1 MARQTQSRRREPS
14 SDSLEALKPLVVL
27 ILFGVILYGAY
38 SVVQKGPSS
47 GSGPEAAD
55 APAFAPPQVQLSG
68 PESAFATAAPAA
80 PPLPAIPA
88 SGPPTAAPT
97 PPPDQPPFMSPVEIA
112 GSEFAGSGPGET
124 AAPQSPIPP
133 PGFAGG
139 PDAADVT
146 HLTAEPAAPPAA
158 AADVPDAGASTSA
171 APPDRYASLVPAE
184 LPQDPT
190 SALAMP
196 TPPPASPASHSGQAF
211 AAAWRDAEEKLATGR
226 WAEALAALSVWYDD
240 PSLGLEESQRLE
252 DLLGQ
257 LAGTVIYS
265 PQDLMLPPH
274 VVANGENLQ
283 DIAAPLGVSWQLL
296 AKINGVD
303 HPDSLV
309 PGEHLKVIR
318 GPFDAVVSI
327 SRRRLS
333 LQINGNYA
341 GSFPVSVGRQFL
353 DRVGG
358 SVPVVTVQR
367 GGSDPLGLPGGPPL
381 RLAVIL
387 GDGLSIETPDT
398 SAADIPQHASLLVSG
413 RDLAELIDILGPGSR
428 VLVRQ

>member
-14 SDSLEALKPLVVL
+14 SDSLEAIKPLVVL

-38 SVVQKGPSS
+38 SVVQKGPTSPPD
-47 GSGPEAAD
+47 PENAN
-55 APAFAPPQVQLSG
+55 APAFAPPQVQLPG
-68 PESAFATAAPAA
+68 PESAFATAAPSAS
-80 PPLPAIPA
+80 PALTV
-88 SGPPTAAPT
+88 PPTEAPAALPN
-97 PPPDQPPFMSPVEIA
+97 PPSNQPPFMSPIEIA
-112 GSEFAGSGPGET
+112 GGELAGSGPRDP
-124 AAPQSPIPP
+124 AAPQTQVPP
-133 PGFAGG
+133 PGFTGG
-139 PDAADVT
+139 PPDDAT
-146 HLTAEPAAPPAA
+146 HLTAEPAAPPNAAGDMADAA
-158 AADVPDAGASTSA
+158 ASSGVAP
-171 APPDRYASLVPAE
+171 PPDRYASLVPAE
-184 LPQDPT
+184 LPPNPT
-190 SALAMP
+190 AAFARP
-196 TPPPASPASHSGQAF
+196 TPPASPALHAGPAF
-211 AAAWRDAEEKLATGR
+211 NAAWRDVEEKLATGR

-381 RLAVIL
+381 RPAVIL
-387 GDGLSIETPDT
+387 GDGLSIETPD
-398 SAADIPQHASLLVSG
+398 AGGGDIPQHASLLVSG
-413 RDLAELIDILGPGSR
+413 RDLAELVDILGPGSR
-428 VLVRQ
+428 ILVRQ

>member
-14 SDSLEALKPLVVL
+14 SDSMEALKPLVVL
-27 ILFGVILYGAY
+27 MLFGVILYGAY

-47 GSGPEAAD
+47 APGPEGAD
-55 APAFAPPQVQLSG
+55 APAFAPPQVQFSG
-68 PESAFATAAPAA
+68 PDSAFATAAPAVPSPVA
-80 PPLPAIPA
+80 
-88 SGPPTAAPT
+88 GPPPAPPT
-97 PPPDQPPFMSPVEIA
+97 PPQDQPPFMSPVEIA
-112 GSEFAGSGPGET
+112 GGGPEELAVDLPSAPPA
-124 AAPQSPIPP
+124 AAPVAVAAP
-133 PGFAGG
+133 AVAL
-139 PDAADVT
+139 DAADVT
-146 HLTAEPAAPPAA
+146 HLTAEPAPPPDA
-158 AADVPDAGASTSA
+158 AADPRELGPSSSVTL
-171 APPDRYASLVPAE
+171 PPDRYASLVPAE
-184 LPQDPT
+184 LP
-190 SALAMP
+190 P
-196 TPPPASPASHSGQAF
+196 TPTAPFAPPAQGLPPSASGSGPAF
-211 AAAWRDAEEKLATGR
+211 AAAWQDAEEKLATGR

-265 PQDLMLPPH
+265 PQDLVLPPH
-274 VVANGENLQ
+274 VVASGENLQ
-283 DIAAPLGVSWQLL
+283 DIAAPLGISWQLL
-296 AKINGVD
+296 AKINGID
-303 HPDSLV
+303 HPDALV

-367 GGSDPLGLPGGPPL
+367 GGADPLGLPGGPPL
-381 RLAVIL
+381 RPAVIL
-387 GDGLSIETPDT
+387 GDGLSIEAPDGGT
-398 SAADIPQHASLLVSG
+398 ADIPQHASLLVSG
-413 RDLAELIDILGPGSR
+413 RDLAELVDIIGPGSR
-428 VLVRQ
+428 ILVRQ